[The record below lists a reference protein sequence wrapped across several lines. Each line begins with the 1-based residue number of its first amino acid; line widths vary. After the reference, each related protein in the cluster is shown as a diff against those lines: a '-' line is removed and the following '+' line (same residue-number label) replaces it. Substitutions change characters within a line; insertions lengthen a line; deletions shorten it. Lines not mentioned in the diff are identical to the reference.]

1 MIDMHNR
8 MEDEVWQD
16 KAMTLEVIYRVMEG
30 LEDERLK
37 AKNDEEKGSLADMAV
52 FVLVS
57 F

>member
-1 MIDMHNR
+1 
-8 MEDEVWQD
+8 
-16 KAMTLEVIYRVMEG
+16 MTLEVIYRVMEG